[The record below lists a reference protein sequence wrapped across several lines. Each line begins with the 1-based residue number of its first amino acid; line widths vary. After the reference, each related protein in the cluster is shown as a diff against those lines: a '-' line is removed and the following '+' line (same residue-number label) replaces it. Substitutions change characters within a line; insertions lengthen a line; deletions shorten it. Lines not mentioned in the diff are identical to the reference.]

1 VIAALQIIG
10 GVLLLVGRFVPLAL
24 ALLGPVIFNI
34 MMYHLLMNLG
44 GIGLALLVTVL
55 WFIVFYAYRQYFSGI
70 FVSNATPQN

>member
-1 VIAALQIIG
+1 MIAALQIIG